1 MSSTAVH
8 QPPPPVLFGQQP
20 PSSPPFSSPQSPTEL
35 QHHPLPP
42 AMASSPP
49 PQTAEDVDMSAST
62 TIPPPGQRHDREDAV
77 MQDGLTNGLSSNTDD
92 TTTTT
97 TTHTQ
102 TETHTHSQ
110 TNNVAIEVAAVAAEE
125 DAMDTTQDDAQGTVL
140 PNGSADPNEA
150 AITPSSPNEAH
161 EPNTNGTENPPAT
174 ADSVSFTHF
183 SSFAQL
189 WGEISPLYA
198 SRSDPDNILFRSS
211 TSAVRIISLLL
222 TTLDCCLLTVPLAAE

>member
-1 MSSTAVH
+1 
-8 QPPPPVLFGQQP
+8 
-20 PSSPPFSSPQSPTEL
+20 
-35 QHHPLPP
+35 
-42 AMASSPP
+42 
-49 PQTAEDVDMSAST
+49 
-62 TIPPPGQRHDREDAV
+62 

-92 TTTTT
+92 NT

-102 TETHTHSQ
+102 TQTHTHSQ

-174 ADSVSFTHF
+174 ADTVSFTHF
-183 SSFAQL
+183 SFFFAQP
-189 WGEISPLYA
+189 WGQISPPYA
-198 SRSDPDNILFRSS
+198 SQSDPDNILFRSS

-222 TTLDCCLLTVPLAAE
+222 TTLDFCLLTVPLAAE